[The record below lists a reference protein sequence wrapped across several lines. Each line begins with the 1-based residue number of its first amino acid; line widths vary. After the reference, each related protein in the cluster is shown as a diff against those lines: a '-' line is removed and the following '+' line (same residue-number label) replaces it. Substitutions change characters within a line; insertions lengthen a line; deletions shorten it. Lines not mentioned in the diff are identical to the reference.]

1 MSAARRIGVA
11 LGAALLLSA
20 CGSPKPD
27 EADVRQ
33 PLPTPQRSSST
44 AVAGTVA
51 LLRDK
56 LGQRGF
62 QLAPPLVSYRPSE
75 PVALTQTP
83 RTVLQ
88 VVGSDPEQGYVVVYE
103 LTSDA
108 AATAA
113 GTELA
118 RYLASGFGQTNFPL
132 DAQFYVAQVGET
144 LVFTWYSSERADD
157 PAAARSANDAIQM
170 VGQPFPVIK

>member
-1 MSAARRIGVA
+1 MLA
-11 LGAALLLSA
+11 AALCALTLVVA
-20 CGSPKPD
+20 CGSPRPD
-27 EADVRQ
+27 AGNAGR
-33 PLPTPQRSSST
+33 PLPTPQQSSSSG

-51 LLRDK
+51 LLRDQ

-62 QLAPPLVSYRPSE
+62 QLAPPLVAYRPSE

-83 RTVLQ
+83 RVVLQ
-88 VVGSDPEQGYVVVYE
+88 VVGSDPEQGYVVIYE
-103 LTSDA
+103 LPTDA
-108 AATAA
+108 AAAAA

-132 DAQFYVAQVGET
+132 DAQFHVAQVGET
-144 LVFTWYSSERADD
+144 LVFTWYSSERAED
-157 PAAARSANDAIQM
+157 PAATRSAVDAIAM

>member
-1 MSAARRIGVA
+1 MTGARPFA
-11 LGAALLLSA
+11 AALCALTLLGA

-33 PLPTPQRSSST
+33 PIPTPQQSQSSAAS
-44 AVAGTVA
+44 GTIA

-56 LGQRGF
+56 LAQAGF
-62 QLAPPLVSYRPSE
+62 QLAPPMVSYRPSE

-103 LTSDA
+103 LPSDA
-108 AATAA
+108 EATAA
-113 GTELA
+113 GAELS
-118 RYLASGFGQTNFPL
+118 RYLASGFGQTNYPL
-132 DAQFYVAQVGET
+132 DAQFSVAQVGPT
-144 LVFTWYSSERADD
+144 IVFTWYSSERADD
-157 PAAARSANDAIQM
+157 PAAARSAVEAIQT
-170 VGQPFPVIK
+170 VGQPFPVVK